1 MPHPNAKLTL
11 SGKHVLVDRVL
22 HQGMSVAQASYMLGV
37 SRATGFKWLRRSTPT
52 AMPFRRCK
60 RTLRNG
66 WRGSDSEPDVCN
78 PFADGPLRIPI

>member
-37 SRATGFKWLRRSTPT
+37 SRATG
-52 AMPFRRCK
+52 
-60 RTLRNG
+60 
-66 WRGSDSEPDVCN
+66 
-78 PFADGPLRIPI
+78 